1 MPAKGSKNAELYK
14 RVNKD
19 INEVIGENKTVRSQL
34 KASENYDKN
43 VDNIRLRVPKG
54 WNDKMKAYVKA
65 SDKYNSVNSMIC
77 ELIRKEINIEE

>member
-34 KASENYDKN
+34 KASE
-43 VDNIRLRVPKG
+43 L
-54 WNDKMKAYVKA
+54 
-65 SDKYNSVNSMIC
+65 
-77 ELIRKEINIEE
+77 

>member
-1 MPAKGSKNAELYK
+1 M
-14 RVNKD
+14 
-19 INEVIGENKTVRSQL
+19 
-34 KASENYDKN
+34 NYDKN

-77 ELIRKEINIEE
+77 ELIRKEINIED